1 MPDLRRGFL
10 PLAVATLW
18 SNLAMSAI
26 PQTQVRGFH
35 LDAPL
40 TRVIPLFTAEGERSW
55 AEGWAPEILSGAGE
69 RGSVFR
75 TVHGGKT
82 TTWIVTDYRPAEGR
96 ASYARLAEG
105 SNMGLVDVIC
115 TASAKGGTDV
125 SVRYTLT
132 AVSAEGQQFVAGFLD
147 PKHYQAMIEEWHS
160 ATAAVIGK

>member
-1 MPDLRRGFL
+1 M
-10 PLAVATLW
+10 AA
-18 SNLAMSAI
+18 A
-26 PQTQVRGFH
+26 PQTQVESFH

-40 TRVIPLFTAEGERSW
+40 AKVIPLFTAEGERSW
-55 AEGWAPEILSGAGE
+55 AEGWDPEILSGAGE

-75 TVHGGKT
+75 TSHGGKV

-115 TASAKGGTDV
+115 TSNPKGGTDV

-132 AVSAEGQQFVAGFLD
+132 AVSAEGQHFVADFLERQ
-147 PKHYQAMIEEWHS
+147 HYQAMIQEWHT
-160 ATAAVIGK
+160 ATAAALAR